1 MTIWPWRVR
10 HCRPT
15 HHPVTQHHIPQD
27 LQGVHLQSTWLEE
40 WKCTFSNKTW
50 DMGINWNGIWYLQCM
65 KTKDY
70 LQGEHQVKMY
80 PKRDSGIKAPHLTL
94 NFKWFIMRN
103 NTKCIYKN
111 AKLLYYKQQSLLLQM
126 ATTGSQ
132 NTQGY
137 VVYNTKNLTS
147 VYALVGF
154 VLIITLNYVDCK
166 FYWTPDIKML
176 KIK

>member
-1 MTIWPWRVR
+1 
-10 HCRPT
+10 
-15 HHPVTQHHIPQD
+15 
-27 LQGVHLQSTWLEE
+27 
-40 WKCTFSNKTW
+40 
-50 DMGINWNGIWYLQCM
+50 
-65 KTKDY
+65 
-70 LQGEHQVKMY
+70 
-80 PKRDSGIKAPHLTL
+80 
-94 NFKWFIMRN
+94 MRN

-166 FYWTPDIKML
+166 FY
-176 KIK
+176 